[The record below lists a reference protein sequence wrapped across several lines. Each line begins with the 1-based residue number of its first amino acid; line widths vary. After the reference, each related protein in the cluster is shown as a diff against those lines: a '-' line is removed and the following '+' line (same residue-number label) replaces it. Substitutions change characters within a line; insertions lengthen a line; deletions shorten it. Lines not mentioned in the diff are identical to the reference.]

1 MSVKSYQKIIP
12 VQAIEFQGY
21 PPSDPNHI
29 NDVMTFVQVPVSL
42 EFTASGIQLRVILN
56 PLSVL
61 VVPVGG
67 YVVKDIAGKLSYMKK
82 EAFEAEYTL
91 KD

>member
-1 MSVKSYQKIIP
+1 MSVKNYQKIIP
-12 VQAIEFQGY
+12 VQAIQFQGY

-42 EFTASGIQLRVILN
+42 EFGAAGIQLRVILN
-56 PLSVL
+56 PLNVL

-67 YVVKDIAGKLSYMKK
+67 YVVKDITGKLTYMKK
-82 EAFEAEYTL
+82 ETFEAEYTVVE
-91 KD
+91 